1 LEFKTDKGP
10 SSIAYI
16 IYPSHPFLCGT
27 NFDNTSDNSQ
37 IAISWSYNLFNEFI
51 SLPSTSSFYDLAM
64 NKSVSEKDHAFFLK
78 HGLIDSNNVSKL
90 FTYNEGG
97 KLDLLCDSLKKLY
110 IDRIYGLFDYSEL
123 SKEYQIPA
131 DELFVLM
138 FHEIAYEIF
147 EIINERRTSISVPI
161 VRENN
166 PTLNFSYLISIKII
180 SPKSKE
186 IKF

>member
-1 LEFKTDKGP
+1 
-10 SSIAYI
+10 
-16 IYPSHPFLCGT
+16 
-27 NFDNTSDNSQ
+27 
-37 IAISWSYNLFNEFI
+37 
-51 SLPSTSSFYDLAM
+51 
-64 NKSVSEKDHAFFLK
+64 
-78 HGLIDSNNVSKL
+78 
-90 FTYNEGG
+90 
-97 KLDLLCDSLKKLY
+97 LY